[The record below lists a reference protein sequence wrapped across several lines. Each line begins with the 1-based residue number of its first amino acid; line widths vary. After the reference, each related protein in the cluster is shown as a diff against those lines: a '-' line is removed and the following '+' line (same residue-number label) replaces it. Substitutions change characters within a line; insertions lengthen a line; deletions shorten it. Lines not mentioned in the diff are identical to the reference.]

1 MRTVNRR
8 RFALLAVLLV
18 ALNSYFWLAANGLAL
33 PAGGV
38 IQSMFGTRMVRA
50 DVIWMEGRKA
60 VDTRV
65 DRGVITAVT
74 TTAPASV
81 TLKERDGSSWTI
93 PVAATVTVRLG
104 STYGTLDQLR
114 QGMRILVSRPATG
127 SADTIQVEGY
137 GP

>member
-1 MRTVNRR
+1 VNRR

-18 ALNSYFWLAANGLAL
+18 ALNAYFWLAATGLAL
-33 PAGGV
+33 PAGGI
-38 IQSMFGTRMVRA
+38 IQNLFGRTMVRA
-50 DVIWMEGRKA
+50 DVIWVDGGK
-60 VDTRV
+60 VTDTRV
-65 DRGVITAVT
+65 DRGVITAVS

-93 PVAATVTVRLG
+93 PVSATVTVRFG

-114 QGMRILVSRPATG
+114 KGMRVVVTRPATG
-127 SADTIQVEGY
+127 SADTIQVEGF